1 MVVASEPSLNFLPK
15 AVFLYCMIE
24 CLSYGYPKLFW
35 LRISNCDEYPAHEY
49 NKERK
54 MSRLS
59 RFTLVYAI
67 LCICESQILRLEKTG
82 FSCWALMFFG
92 FGKLCL
98 IEMST
103 FKLHFLSCMSLTSET
118 TCRDFQH
125 RNLVISFTLP
135 QI

>member
-35 LRISNCDEYPAHEY
+35 LRILNCDEYPVHEY
-49 NKERK
+49 NKETE
-54 MSRLS
+54 MSMLS
-59 RFTLVYAI
+59 QFTLVYAI
-67 LCICESQILRLEKTG
+67 LCICGNQILRLEKTG
-82 FSCWALMFFG
+82 FSCWVLMFSG
-92 FGKLCL
+92 FGKPCL